1 MDATRLFRFTVYCP
15 MTWDGYIDEDTQLS
29 LEDAYYHF
37 LETGCS
43 LFMACDA
50 LSLEHKSCVLD
61 FTDLTHNE
69 TVDLHIALNG
79 R

>member
-15 MTWDGYIDEDTQLS
+15 MTSDGYTDEDTQLS

-50 LSLEHKSCVLD
+50 LSLENKCCSLD
-61 FTDLTHNE
+61 FNDLTQNE
-69 TVDLHIALNG
+69 EEDLYMALTG

>member
-15 MTWDGYIDEDTQLS
+15 ITSDGYIDEDIQLS
-29 LEDAYYHF
+29 LDEAYFYY
-37 LETGCS
+37 LDTGVQ
-43 LFMACDA
+43 FMPCDA
-50 LSLEHKSCVLD
+50 LSLEHKCCVLD